1 MGMVDKFCKK
11 IGIGDTD
18 DIDDLEREIRDDEQA
33 LQREQAEREAR
44 ERLKMNDNVVD
55 FSDAARE
62 HAVSVKMRVMV
73 INPKSF
79 DDAQQVANCLKDK
92 RPVVVNFEDTNSE
105 DAGRIVDFISGT
117 TYALAGEIQKVGS
130 KVFLCAP
137 SNVNITCSEEK
148 KTLSSEMPWM
158 RK

>member
-73 INPKSF
+73 INPK
-79 DDAQQVANCLKDK
+79 
-92 RPVVVNFEDTNSE
+92 
-105 DAGRIVDFISGT
+105 
-117 TYALAGEIQKVGS
+117 
-130 KVFLCAP
+130 
-137 SNVNITCSEEK
+137 
-148 KTLSSEMPWM
+148 
-158 RK
+158 

>member
-55 FSDAARE
+55 FIVTHCCAS
-62 HAVSVKMRVMV
+62 SV
-73 INPKSF
+73 
-79 DDAQQVANCLKDK
+79 D
-92 RPVVVNFEDTNSE
+92 
-105 DAGRIVDFISGT
+105 
-117 TYALAGEIQKVGS
+117 
-130 KVFLCAP
+130 
-137 SNVNITCSEEK
+137 
-148 KTLSSEMPWM
+148 LSPH
-158 RK
+158 RL